1 MVMGEYNGLLVM
13 RLVEMMDLVE
23 LKLWQELM
31 LGMA

>member
-1 MVMGEYNGLLVM
+1 MGEYNGLLVM